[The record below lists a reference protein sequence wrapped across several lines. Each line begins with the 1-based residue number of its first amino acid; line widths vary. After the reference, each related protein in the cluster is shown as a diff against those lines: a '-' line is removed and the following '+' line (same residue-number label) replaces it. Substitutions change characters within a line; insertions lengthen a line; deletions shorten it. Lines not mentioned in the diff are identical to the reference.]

1 MDSNKKIAHLQML
14 QNIIN
19 RFSSNSFTWKGLC
32 FTLIIGMLSFY
43 KESLLWLV
51 ILIINLTFWFLDSY
65 YLRQERYYR
74 AIYNKVCLFDE
85 ENIDFFMGSKEENN
99 KYPYKKDLLFKV
111 MFSVSMLPY
120 IIIFSI
126 GVTYLIIKLYIFYV
140 YLNGLILKLEIIG

>member
-19 RFSSNSFTWKGLC
+19 RFSSNSFTLKGLC
-32 FTLIIGMLSFY
+32 FSLIIGILSFY

-65 YLRQERYYR
+65 YLKQERYYR
-74 AIYNKVCLFDE
+74 AIYNKVCLFNE
-85 ENIDFFMGSKEENN
+85 EDIDFFMGSKEENN
-99 KYPYKKDLLFKV
+99 KYLYKKDLLFKV

-126 GVTYLIIKLYIFYV
+126 GVIYLIIKLYVFYM

>member
-14 QNIIN
+14 QNIIY
-19 RFSSNSFTWKGLC
+19 RFSSNSFTLKGLC

-43 KESLLWLV
+43 KGSLLWLV

-65 YLRQERYYR
+65 YLKQERYYR
-74 AIYNKVCLFDE
+74 AIYNKVCLFNE

-99 KYPYKKDLLFKV
+99 KYQYKKDLLFKV

-126 GVTYLIIKLYIFYV
+126 GVIYLIIKLHVFYL
-140 YLNGLILKLEIIG
+140 YFNGLILKLEIIG

>member
-19 RFSSNSFTWKGLC
+19 RFSSNSFTLKGLC

-51 ILIINLTFWFLDSY
+51 ILIINLTFLFLDSY

-126 GVTYLIIKLYIFYV
+126 GVTYLIIKLYVFYV

>member
-14 QNIIN
+14 QNIIK
-19 RFSSNSFTWKGLC
+19 RFSSNSFTLKGLC
-32 FTLIIGMLSFY
+32 FSLIIGILSFY

-74 AIYNKVCLFDE
+74 AIYNKVRLFNE

-99 KYPYKKDLLFKV
+99 KYSCKKDLLFKV
-111 MFSVSMLPY
+111 MFSISMLPY
-120 IIIFSI
+120 MVVFIV
-126 GVTYLIIKLYIFYV
+126 GLVYLIIKLYIFYE
-140 YLNGLILKLEIIG
+140 YLNRLILKLTIIG